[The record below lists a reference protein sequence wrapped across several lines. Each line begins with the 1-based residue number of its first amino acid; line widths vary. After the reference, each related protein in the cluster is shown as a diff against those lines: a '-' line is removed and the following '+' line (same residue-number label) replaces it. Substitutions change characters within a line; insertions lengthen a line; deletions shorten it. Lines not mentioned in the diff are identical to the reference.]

1 MKKRTVAPEAWP
13 RRCTAPWHLR
23 SWCSNMN
30 LEILSRKTAPIPQS
44 SQPDELRLDAAS
56 LPAASFDGLYVH
68 VPFCFHKCHYCDF
81 YSITRQSAERMTR
94 YVDLLLAEAR
104 GWTRQPPKIELKTVF
119 FGGGTP
125 SLLPLEEMRRLVGGL
140 REVFDC
146 SAVNEWTIECNPAT
160 VAGEYLQMLRE
171 SGVDRLSFGAQSFD
185 RHELA
190 TLERHHEPG
199 DVKKSVD
206 LARAAGFERL
216 NVDLIY
222 AIPGQDLSS
231 WAMSLEE
238 AIALSTEHLS
248 CYGLTYEQ
256 NTPMA
261 VKKRLGM
268 IRAVEDD
275 IELQMLHHTRRRLN
289 EAGFF
294 PYEISNYARRGE
306 ECRHNLLYW
315 NGGNYL
321 GLGPGAASHVEG
333 HRWRNRPHLGEWESS
348 VAVDE
353 LPVIDVEHLSPS
365 QRSSEMIMLQL
376 RLAGGVDLDAVERLS
391 GVDPMR
397 QYGPTL
403 ERLAKLDLI
412 ILGDDHFHLTDSGI
426 EVADSIAEQFM

>member
-1 MKKRTVAPEAWP
+1 
-13 RRCTAPWHLR
+13 
-23 SWCSNMN
+23 MN
-30 LEILSRKTAPIPQS
+30 LEILSSKTAPVSQS
-44 SQPDELRLDAAS
+44 SQPEDLRLDPRS

-94 YVDLLLAEAR
+94 FVDLVLAEAR
-104 GWTRQPPKIELKTVF
+104 SWMRQPPKIEPKTVF

-125 SLLPLEEMRRLVGGL
+125 SLLPLEDMRRLIAGL
-140 REVFDC
+140 REIFDC
-146 SAVNEWTIECNPAT
+146 SSVNEWTIECNPAT
-160 VAGEYLQMLRE
+160 VSAEFLQMLRE
-171 SGVDRLSFGAQSFD
+171 AGVDRLSFGAQSFHRD
-185 RHELA
+185 ELA
-190 TLERHHEPG
+190 TLERHHEPE
-199 DVKKSVD
+199 DVKKSIE

-238 AIALSTEHLS
+238 AIALGTEHLS
-248 CYGLTYEQ
+248 FYGLTYEH

-261 VKKRLGM
+261 VKKRLGT
-268 IRAVEDD
+268 IRAVEDE
-275 IELQMLHHTRRRLN
+275 IELEMLHHTRRRLN

-321 GLGPGAASHVEG
+321 GLGPAAASHVEG

-348 VAVDE
+348 IESDQ
-353 LPVIDVEHLSPS
+353 LPAIDVEHLKPS
-365 QRSSEMIMLQL
+365 QRASELIMLQL
-376 RLAGGVDLDAVERLS
+376 RLAGGVDLAAIERLS

-397 QYGPTL
+397 QYGATL
-403 ERLAKLDLI
+403 DRLAKLKLI
-412 ILGDDHFHLTDSGI
+412 NLSEDSFCLTGKGI
-426 EVADSIAEQFM
+426 EIADTISAEFL